1 MSETQPGSDSIE
13 LIVEGD
19 EKTVTGFIRGLF
31 VGARNPDWPVFHD
44 ELGIKSE
51 TFAEQLKGW
60 VGLSEPLTHF
70 VVDRDA
76 LGLVQSALSDPRC
89 HGVKLRSA
97 RVVESASFAFEFKV
111 FTEQAGAQVRAI
123 FEQTPSDV
131 TVEGWAPKETRRDEE
146 TEGVE
151 LYSPVH
157 HYRLEG
163 SGTVSGPFKR
173 VLYVHEQA
181 RRVEQI
187 EEEKMSLVLG
197 DSVLPDAG

>member
-1 MSETQPGSDSIE
+1 MSESESGNDSIE

-19 EKTVTGFIRGLF
+19 EKTVSGFIRGLF
-31 VGARNPDWPVFHD
+31 IGARNPDWPVFHD

-60 VGLSEPLTHF
+60 VGLSEPLSHF

-76 LGLVQSALSDPRC
+76 LALVQSALADPRC
-89 HGVKLRSA
+89 HGMKLRA
-97 RVVESASFAFEFKV
+97 GQVVTEASFAFEFKV
-111 FTEQAGAQVRAI
+111 FTEAAGAQVRAI
-123 FEQTPSDV
+123 FEQVPGDV
-131 TVEGWAPKETRRDEE
+131 TVEGWDPQETRRHED

-163 SGTVSGPFKR
+163 SGRVSGPFKH

-187 EEEKMSLVLG
+187 EEEKMTLVLG
-197 DSVLPDAG
+197 ASVLPEEG